1 MAIELI
7 LNGDNSSEIKE
18 LHDLEIL
25 ASVEEGNVNAR
36 ITTEQI
42 TLVNDYA
49 KLVRDYISGGANGT
63 TEGIFEGLPLQ
74 IQENGVN
81 VFDGY
86 LDFLNDFE
94 IVNPTTVKS
103 RIKKHDGNN
112 NFQDR
117 ANGLTFGYLDEINL
131 IGSGDYL
138 DIPYI
143 IEKEFNFVEFS
154 FIAFQIYAISRDL
167 QTQIRVAA
175 QQAANLVGLIS
186 SGTAAGGAVAL
197 AAAQVAL
204 TLTFSL
210 ALVIILINL
219 LTDLVRYIFSPIK
232 YHKGIRVS
240 RLIEIGCSYLGY
252 SYNSTIAD
260 LSDIVIIPTKT
271 GINKDDQESQ
281 IINGIPIYQ
290 PGVGYPSA
298 SDFGYTLGEIF
309 ELINKLFY
317 AEFTIQNGVVQ
328 QHVIDSTWWLQNS
341 TYVLPDILQESIV
354 TNANEL
360 ISDKLITFKADAK
373 DVNSFENFLGHTYEI
388 RTRAGSVADQ
398 RNVLLNGFSRIDI
411 PYDLPNRKNKLNNFE
426 QFAFN
431 LLDKIDEIINVFV
444 TLAQSLQGNP
454 QTSPNNLT
462 GFISQRIGCNIL
474 ETDYLHVP
482 KIMKLN
488 SQLRLS
494 TNQRDFWSAKYL
506 YDNYHNKGSFVLNN
520 YGNQYYIYKGVR
532 VPFGFEEFNQLT
544 QNSYFYNQNGDLCK
558 LEQISWNVSQD
569 FALIDY
575 RVKTKYTTNLVEE
588 YIEEA

>member
-42 TLVNDYA
+42 TLVNNYA
-49 KLVRDYISGGANGT
+49 KLVRDYIAGGVNGT

-112 NFQDR
+112 NFSDR
-117 ANGLTFGYLDEINL
+117 ANGLTFGYLDELNL
-131 IGSGDYL
+131 IGTGDYSN
-138 DIPYI
+138 IPYI
-143 IEKEFNFVEFS
+143 IEKEFNFIEFS
-154 FIAFQIYAISRDL
+154 FIAFSIYAISRDIEE
-167 QTQIRVAA
+167 QARVVAA
-175 QQAANLVGLIS
+175 QAVLLTGLIA
-186 SGTAAGGAVAL
+186 SGVP
-197 AAAQVAL
+197 AAALIFPAL
-204 TLTFSL
+204 QFSLNATFAL
-210 ALVIILINL
+210 ALVIILSNL
-219 LTDLVRYIFSPIK
+219 IIELIRYIFSPIK
-232 YHKGIRVS
+232 YHKGIRLK
-240 RLIEIGCSYLGY
+240 RLAEIGCSYLGY
-252 SYNSTIAD
+252 SYNSTIND
-260 LSDIVIIPTKT
+260 LPDVYIIPTKT
-271 GINKDDQESQ
+271 GIDKDSQ
-281 IINGIPIYQ
+281 QNSIINGITINQ

-298 SDFGYTLGEIF
+298 SDFGYTLGEVF

-317 AEFTIQNGVVQ
+317 AEFTIKDGVIE
-328 QHVIDSTWWLQNS
+328 QHVIDSSWWLQNS

-360 ISDKLITFKADAK
+360 ISDKIITFKTDVK

-388 RTRAGSVADQ
+388 RTRPISTSDN
-398 RNVLLNGFSRIDI
+398 RNVLMNGFNRVDI

-426 QFAFN
+426 TFAFKLIN
-431 LLDKIDEIINVFV
+431 KVQQIIQIFDGSV
-444 TLAQSLQGNP
+444 
-454 QTSPNNLT
+454 NNLT
-462 GFISQRIGCNIL
+462 GFISLRIGCNIL

-482 KIMKLN
+482 KIMKLQSN
-488 SQLRLS
+488 LLLPS
-494 TNQRDFWSAKYL
+494 NQRNLWSAKHL
-506 YDNYHNKGSFVLNN
+506 YNLYHSKGSFVLNDF
-520 YGNQYYIYKGVR
+520 GNQYYIYKGVR
-532 VPFGFEEFNQLT
+532 VPFGFEQFNQLT
-544 QNSYFYNQNGDLCK
+544 QNSYFYNSNGDLCK

-575 RVKTKYTTNLVEE
+575 RVKTKYTTNLIEE

>member
-42 TLVNDYA
+42 TLVNNYA
-49 KLVRDYISGGANGT
+49 KLVRDYIAGGVNGT

-112 NFQDR
+112 NFSDR
-117 ANGLTFGYLDEINL
+117 ANGLTFGYLDELNL
-131 IGSGDYL
+131 IGTGDYSN
-138 DIPYI
+138 IPYI

-154 FIAFQIYAISRDL
+154 FIAFSIYAISRDIEE
-167 QTQIRVAA
+167 QARVVAA
-175 QQAANLVGLIS
+175 QAVLLTGLIA
-186 SGTAAGGAVAL
+186 SGVP
-197 AAAQVAL
+197 AAALIFPAL
-204 TLTFSL
+204 QLSL
-210 ALVIILINL
+210 NTAFAIALVIILSNL
-219 LTDLVRYIFSPIK
+219 IIELIRYIFSPIK
-232 YHKGIRVS
+232 YHKGIRLK
-240 RLIEIGCSYLGY
+240 RLAEIGCSYLGY
-252 SYNSTIAD
+252 SYNSTIND
-260 LSDIVIIPTKT
+260 LPDVYIIPTKT
-271 GINKDDQESQ
+271 GIDKDSQ
-281 IINGIPIYQ
+281 QNSIINGITINQ

-298 SDFGYTLGEIF
+298 SDFGYTLGEVF

-317 AEFTIQNGVVQ
+317 AEFTIKDGVIE
-328 QHVIDSTWWLQNS
+328 QHVIDSSWWLQNS

-360 ISDKLITFKADAK
+360 ISDKIITFKTDVK

-388 RTRAGSVADQ
+388 RTRPISTSDN
-398 RNVLLNGFSRIDI
+398 RNVLMNGFNRVDI

-426 QFAFN
+426 TFAFKLIN
-431 LLDKIDEIINVFV
+431 KVQQIIQIFDGSV
-444 TLAQSLQGNP
+444 
-454 QTSPNNLT
+454 NNLT
-462 GFISQRIGCNIL
+462 GFISLRIGCNIL

-482 KIMKLN
+482 KIMKLQSN
-488 SQLRLS
+488 LLLPS
-494 TNQRDFWSAKYL
+494 NQRNLWSAKHL
-506 YDNYHNKGSFVLNN
+506 YNLYHSKGSFVLNDF
-520 YGNQYYIYKGVR
+520 GNQYYIYKGVR
-532 VPFGFEEFNQLT
+532 VPFGFEQFNQLT
-544 QNSYFYNQNGDLCK
+544 QNSYFYNSNGDLCK

-575 RVKTKYTTNLVEE
+575 RVKTKYTTNLIEE

>member
-42 TLVNDYA
+42 TLVNNYA
-49 KLVRDYISGGANGT
+49 KLVRDYIAGGANGT
-63 TEGIFEGLPLQ
+63 TNGIFEGLPLQ

-94 IVNPTTVKS
+94 IVNTTTVKS

-117 ANGLTFGYLDEINL
+117 ANGLTFGYLDELNL
-131 IGSGDYL
+131 IGDNDYL
-138 DIPYI
+138 SIPYI
-143 IEKEFNFVEFS
+143 IEKEFNFIEFS
-154 FIAFQIYAISRDL
+154 FIAFSIYSISRDL
-167 QTQIRVAA
+167 QTQIRIIS
-175 QQAANLVGLIS
+175 QQAANIVGLVS
-186 SGTAAGGAVAL
+186 SVTAAGGAAAL
-197 AAAQVAL
+197 AIAQIALNVIFAA
-204 TLTFSL
+204 
-210 ALVIILINL
+210 ALVIILVNL
-219 LTDLVRYIFSPIK
+219 ILELIRYIFSPIK
-232 YHKGIRVS
+232 YHKGIKLQ
-240 RLIEIGCSYLGY
+240 RLVEIGCSYLGY
-252 SYNSTIAD
+252 SYNSTITD
-260 LSDIVIIPTKT
+260 LPEIAIIPTKT
-271 GINKDDQESQ
+271 GIDKDSQ
-281 IINGIPIYQ
+281 QVKLINGIQIDQ

-317 AEFTIQNGVVQ
+317 SEFTIKNGVVE
-328 QHVIDSTWWLQNS
+328 QHVTDSNWWIQES
-341 TYVLPDILQESIV
+341 TYTLPDILQESIV

-360 ISDKLITFKADAK
+360 ISDKLITFKTDVK
-373 DVNSFENFLGHTYEI
+373 DVNSFENFRGHTYEI
-388 RTRAGSVADQ
+388 RTRPISTSDN
-398 RNVLLNGFSRIDI
+398 RNVLMNGFERIDI

-426 QFAFN
+426 NFAFN
-431 LLDKIDEIINVFV
+431 LIDKVEEIIQVFNGSV
-444 TLAQSLQGNP
+444 D
-454 QTSPNNLT
+454 NLT
-462 GFISQRIGCNIL
+462 GFITERIGCNIL

-488 SQLRLS
+488 SALRLQV
-494 TNQRDFWSAKYL
+494 NQRTFWSAKYL
-506 YDNYHNKGSFVLNN
+506 YDLYYFRNSFVLNN
-520 YGNQYYIYKGVR
+520 FGNQYYIYKNVR
-532 VPFGFEEFNQLT
+532 VPFGFEQFTQLT
-544 QNSYFYNQNGDLCK
+544 ENSYFYNQGGDLCK

-575 RVKTKYTTNLVEE
+575 RVQTKYTSNLVES
-588 YIEEA
+588 YIEQS

>member
-42 TLVNDYA
+42 TLVNNYA

-63 TEGIFEGLPLQ
+63 TNGIFEGLPLQ

-131 IGSGDYL
+131 IGPNDYL

-167 QTQIRVAA
+167 QTQIRVVS

-197 AAAQVAL
+197 AAAQVILNGIFAG
-204 TLTFSL
+204 
-210 ALVIILINL
+210 ALVVILINL

-232 YHKGIRVS
+232 YHKGIKLQ
-240 RLIEIGCSYLGY
+240 RLVEIGCSYLGY
-252 SYNSTIAD
+252 SYNSTIND
-260 LSDIVIIPTKT
+260 LPEIAIIPTKT
-271 GINKDDQESQ
+271 GIDKDVQQVQ
-281 IINGIPIYQ
+281 IINATTIFQ

-298 SDFGYTLGEIF
+298 SDYGYTLGEIF
-309 ELINKLFY
+309 ELINKVFY
-317 AEFTIQNGVVQ
+317 AEFTIKNGVVE
-328 QHVIDSTWWLQNS
+328 QHVIDSAWWLQNS
-341 TYVLPDILQESIV
+341 AYILPDILQESII

-360 ISDKLITFKADAK
+360 ISDKLISFKADAK

-388 RTRAGSVADQ
+388 RTRPNSISDN
-398 RNVLLNGFSRIDI
+398 RNVLMNGFNRVDI

-426 QFAFN
+426 NFAYE
-431 LLDKIDEIINVFV
+431 LLDKVEEIIDVF
-444 TLAQSLQGNP
+444 AAISGG
-454 QTSPNNLT
+454 SPPNLT

-482 KIMKLN
+482 KIMKLDSN
-488 SQLRLS
+488 LLLPA
-494 TNQRDFWSAKYL
+494 NQRTLWSAKYL
-506 YDNYHNKGSFVLNN
+506 YNLYHSKGSFVLNN
-520 YGNQYYIYKGVR
+520 FGNQYYIYKGVR

-544 QNSYFYNQNGDLCK
+544 QNSYFYNSNGDLCK
-558 LEQISWNVSQD
+558 LEQIVWNVSQD

-575 RVKTKYTTNLVEE
+575 RVKTKYTSNLIES

>member
-42 TLVNDYA
+42 TLVNNYA
-49 KLVRDYISGGANGT
+49 KLVRDYIAGGANGT

-117 ANGLTFGYLDEINL
+117 ANGLTFGYLDELNL
-131 IGSGDYL
+131 IGTGDYSN
-138 DIPYI
+138 IPYI
-143 IEKEFNFVEFS
+143 IEKEFNFIEFS
-154 FIAFQIYAISRDL
+154 FIAFSIYAISRDIEE
-167 QTQIRVAA
+167 QVRVVAA
-175 QQAANLVGLIS
+175 QAVLLSGLIA
-186 SGTAAGGAVAL
+186 SGVP
-197 AAAQVAL
+197 AAALVFPAL
-204 TLTFSL
+204 QLSL
-210 ALVIILINL
+210 NTAFAISLVIILTNL
-219 LTDLVRYIFSPIK
+219 IIELVRYIFSPIK
-232 YHKGIRVS
+232 YHKGIRLQ
-240 RLIEIGCSYLGY
+240 RLVEIGCSYLGY
-252 SYNSTIAD
+252 SYNSTIND
-260 LSDIVIIPTKT
+260 LPEIYIIPTKT
-271 GINKDDQESQ
+271 GIDKDSQ
-281 IINGIPIYQ
+281 QNSIINGITINQ

-298 SDFGYTLGEIF
+298 SDFGYTLGEVF

-317 AEFTIQNGVVQ
+317 AEFTIKNGVVE
-328 QHVIDSTWWLQNS
+328 QHVIDSSWWLQNS
-341 TYVLPDILQESIV
+341 TYVLPNILQESIV

-360 ISDKLITFKADAK
+360 VSDKLITFKTDVK

-388 RTRAGSVADQ
+388 RTRPISASDN
-398 RNVLLNGFSRIDI
+398 RNVLMNGFNRVDI

-426 QFAFN
+426 NFAFKLIN
-431 LLDKIDEIINVFV
+431 KVEEIIQVFDGS
-444 TLAQSLQGNP
+444 AP
-454 QTSPNNLT
+454 NLT
-462 GFISQRIGCNIL
+462 GFISKRIGCNIL

-482 KIMKLN
+482 KIMKLDSN
-488 SQLRLS
+488 LFLPI
-494 TNQRDFWSAKYL
+494 NQRNLWSAKHL
-506 YDNYHNKGSFVLNN
+506 YNLYHSKGSFVLNN
-520 YGNQYYIYKGVR
+520 FGNQYYIYKGVR

-544 QNSYFYNQNGDLCK
+544 QNSYFYNSNGDLCK

-575 RVKTKYTTNLVEE
+575 RVKTKYTTNLIEE

>member
-42 TLVNDYA
+42 TLVNNYA
-49 KLVRDYISGGANGT
+49 KLVRDYIAGGVNGT

-112 NFQDR
+112 NFSDR
-117 ANGLTFGYLDEINL
+117 ANGLTFGYLDELNL
-131 IGSGDYL
+131 IGTGDYSN
-138 DIPYI
+138 IPYI
-143 IEKEFNFVEFS
+143 IEKEFNFIEFS
-154 FIAFQIYAISRDL
+154 FIAFSIYAISRDIEE
-167 QTQIRVAA
+167 QARVVAA
-175 QQAANLVGLIS
+175 QAVLLTGLIA
-186 SGTAAGGAVAL
+186 SGVP
-197 AAAQVAL
+197 AAALIFPAL
-204 TLTFSL
+204 QFSLNATFAL
-210 ALVIILINL
+210 ALVIILSNL
-219 LTDLVRYIFSPIK
+219 IIELIRYIFSPIK
-232 YHKGIRVS
+232 YHKGIRLK
-240 RLIEIGCSYLGY
+240 RLAEIGCSYLGY
-252 SYNSTIAD
+252 SYNSTIND
-260 LSDIVIIPTKT
+260 LPDVYIIPTKT
-271 GINKDDQESQ
+271 GIDKDSQ
-281 IINGIPIYQ
+281 QNSIINGITINQ

-298 SDFGYTLGEIF
+298 SDFGYTLGEVF

-317 AEFTIQNGVVQ
+317 AEFTIKDGVVE
-328 QHVIDSTWWLQNS
+328 QHVIDSSWWLQNS

-360 ISDKLITFKADAK
+360 ISDKIITFKTDVK

-388 RTRAGSVADQ
+388 RTRPISTSDN
-398 RNVLLNGFSRIDI
+398 RNVLMNGFNRVDI

-426 QFAFN
+426 TFAFKLIN
-431 LLDKIDEIINVFV
+431 KVQQIIQIFDGSV
-444 TLAQSLQGNP
+444 
-454 QTSPNNLT
+454 NNLT
-462 GFISQRIGCNIL
+462 GFISLRIGCNIL

-482 KIMKLN
+482 KIMKLQSN
-488 SQLRLS
+488 LLLPS
-494 TNQRDFWSAKYL
+494 NQRNLWSAKHL
-506 YDNYHNKGSFVLNN
+506 YNLYHSKGSFVLNDF
-520 YGNQYYIYKGVR
+520 GNQYYIYKGVR
-532 VPFGFEEFNQLT
+532 VPFGFEQFNQLT
-544 QNSYFYNQNGDLCK
+544 QNSYFYNSNGDLCK

-575 RVKTKYTTNLVEE
+575 RVKTKYTTNLIEE

>member
-7 LNGDNSSEIKE
+7 LNGDNSSEITE
-18 LHDLEIL
+18 LHDLEII

-42 TLVNDYA
+42 TLVNNYA
-49 KLVRDYISGGANGT
+49 KLVRDYIAGGANGT

-117 ANGLTFGYLDEINL
+117 ANGLTFGYLDELNL
-131 IGSGDYL
+131 IGTNDYL
-138 DIPYI
+138 SIPYI
-143 IEKEFNFVEFS
+143 IEKEFNYVEFS

-167 QTQIRVAA
+167 QTQIRVIA
-175 QQAANLVGLIS
+175 QQAANI
-186 SGTAAGGAVAL
+186 AHL
-197 AAAQVAL
+197 AAMIPPQPASAVFYAGLQ
-204 TLTFSL
+204 L
-210 ALVIILINL
+210 ALNLVFAGVLVSILINL
-219 LTDLVRYIFSPIK
+219 LINLVRYIFSPIK
-232 YHKGIRVS
+232 YHKGIRLK
-240 RLIEIGCSYLGY
+240 RLVEIGCSYLGY
-252 SYNSTIAD
+252 SYNSTIND
-260 LSDIVIIPTKT
+260 LPDVVIIPTKT
-271 GINKDDQESQ
+271 GIDKDSQ
-281 IINGIPIYQ
+281 QNSIINAITINQ

-298 SDFGYTLGEIF
+298 SDFGYTLGEVF

-317 AEFTIQNGVVQ
+317 AEFTIKNGVVE
-328 QHVIDSTWWLQNS
+328 QHVIDSSWWLQNS

-360 ISDKLITFKADAK
+360 ISDKLITFKTDVK
-373 DVNSFENFLGHTYEI
+373 DINSFENFLGHTYEI
-388 RTRAGSVADQ
+388 RTRPISTSDN
-398 RNVLLNGFSRIDI
+398 RNVLMNGFSRIDI
-411 PYDLPNRKNKLNNFE
+411 PYDLPNRKNKLNSFE
-426 QFAFN
+426 NVAFQ
-431 LLDKIDEIINVFV
+431 LLSKVEQGIAVFYAINPV
-444 TLAQSLQGNP
+444 ASAP
-454 QTSPNNLT
+454 NLT
-462 GFISQRIGCNIL
+462 GFISQRIGCNIM

-482 KIMKLN
+482 KIMKL
-488 SQLRLS
+488 SGSRLIA
-494 TNQRDFWSAKYL
+494 NQRNFWSAKYL

-544 QNSYFYNQNGDLCK
+544 QNSYFYNSNGDLCK

-575 RVKTKYTTNLVEE
+575 RVKKKYTTNLVED

>member
-42 TLVNDYA
+42 TLVNNYA
-49 KLVRDYISGGANGT
+49 KLVRDYIAGGVNGT

-112 NFQDR
+112 NFSDR
-117 ANGLTFGYLDEINL
+117 ANGLTFGYLDELNL
-131 IGSGDYL
+131 IGTGDYSN
-138 DIPYI
+138 IPYI
-143 IEKEFNFVEFS
+143 IEKEFNFIEFS
-154 FIAFQIYAISRDL
+154 FIAFSIYAISRDIEE
-167 QTQIRVAA
+167 QARVVAA
-175 QQAANLVGLIS
+175 QAVLLTGLIA
-186 SGTAAGGAVAL
+186 SGVP
-197 AAAQVAL
+197 AAALIFPAL
-204 TLTFSL
+204 QFSLNAAFAL
-210 ALVIILINL
+210 ALVIILSNL
-219 LTDLVRYIFSPIK
+219 IIELIRYIFSPIK
-232 YHKGIRVS
+232 YHKGIRLK
-240 RLIEIGCSYLGY
+240 RLAEIGCSYLGY
-252 SYNSTIAD
+252 SYNSTIND
-260 LSDIVIIPTKT
+260 LPDVYIIPTKT
-271 GINKDDQESQ
+271 GIDKDSQ
-281 IINGIPIYQ
+281 QNSIINGITINQ

-298 SDFGYTLGEIF
+298 SDFGYTLGEVF

-317 AEFTIQNGVVQ
+317 AEFTIKDGVVE
-328 QHVIDSTWWLQNS
+328 QHVIDSSWWLQNS

-360 ISDKLITFKADAK
+360 ISDKIITFKTDVK

-388 RTRAGSVADQ
+388 RTRPISTSDN
-398 RNVLLNGFSRIDI
+398 RNVLMNGFNRVDI

-426 QFAFN
+426 TFAFKLIN
-431 LLDKIDEIINVFV
+431 KVQQIIQIFDGSV
-444 TLAQSLQGNP
+444 
-454 QTSPNNLT
+454 NNLT
-462 GFISQRIGCNIL
+462 GFISLRIGCNIL

-482 KIMKLN
+482 KIMKLQSN
-488 SQLRLS
+488 LLLPS
-494 TNQRDFWSAKYL
+494 NQRNLWSAKHL
-506 YDNYHNKGSFVLNN
+506 YNLYHSKGSFVLNDF
-520 YGNQYYIYKGVR
+520 GNQYYIYKGVR
-532 VPFGFEEFNQLT
+532 VPFGFEQFNQLT
-544 QNSYFYNQNGDLCK
+544 QNSYFYNSNGDLCK

-575 RVKTKYTTNLVEE
+575 RVKTKYTTNLIEE

>member
-42 TLVNDYA
+42 TLVNNYA
-49 KLVRDYISGGANGT
+49 KLVRDYIAGGANGT

-117 ANGLTFGYLDEINL
+117 ANGLTFGYLDELNL
-131 IGSGDYL
+131 IGTGDYL
-138 DIPYI
+138 SIPYI

-154 FIAFQIYAISRDL
+154 FIAFSIYAISRDL
-167 QTQIRVAA
+167 QTQIRIVS
-175 QQAANLVGLIS
+175 QQAANI
-186 SGTAAGGAVAL
+186 AHL
-197 AAAQVAL
+197 AAMVPPQPGSAFLYAGLQ
-204 TLTFSL
+204 L
-210 ALVIILINL
+210 ALNLVFAGILVSILINL

-232 YHKGIRVS
+232 YHKGIRLK
-240 RLIEIGCSYLGY
+240 RLVEIGCSYLGY
-252 SYNSTIAD
+252 SYNSTIND
-260 LSDIVIIPTKT
+260 LPDIVIIPTKT
-271 GINKDDQESQ
+271 GIDKDSQ
-281 IINGIPIYQ
+281 QNSIINGITINQ

-298 SDFGYTLGEIF
+298 SDFGYTLGEVF

-317 AEFTIQNGVVQ
+317 AEFTIKNGVVE
-328 QHVIDSTWWLQNS
+328 QHVIDSSWWLQNS
-341 TYVLPDILQESIV
+341 TYVLPNILQESIV

-360 ISDKLITFKADAK
+360 ISDKLITFKTDVK
-373 DVNSFENFLGHTYEI
+373 DINSFENFLGHTYEI
-388 RTRAGSVADQ
+388 RTRPISISDN
-398 RNVLLNGFSRIDI
+398 RNVLMNGFNRVDI

-426 QFAFN
+426 NFAFKLIN
-431 LLDKIDEIINVFV
+431 KVEEIIDVFY
-444 TLAQSLQGNP
+444 AINP
-454 QTSPNNLT
+454 VASAPNLT

-482 KIMKLN
+482 KIMKLDSN
-488 SQLRLS
+488 LRLPA
-494 TNQRDFWSAKYL
+494 NQRNNWSAKYL
-506 YDNYHNKGSFVLNN
+506 YNLYHSKGSFVLNN
-520 YGNQYYIYKGVR
+520 FGNQYYIYKGVR

-544 QNSYFYNQNGDLCK
+544 QNSYFYNSNGDLCK
-558 LEQISWNVSQD
+558 LEQINWNVSQD

>member
-42 TLVNDYA
+42 TLVNNYA
-49 KLVRDYISGGANGT
+49 KLVRDYIAGGANGT

-112 NFQDR
+112 NFSDR
-117 ANGLTFGYLDEINL
+117 ANGLTFGYLDELTL
-131 IGSGDYL
+131 IGDGDYVN
-138 DIPYI
+138 IPYI
-143 IEKEFNFVEFS
+143 IEKEFNYVEFAFIS
-154 FIAFQIYAISRDL
+154 FSIYTISRDL
-167 QTQIRVAA
+167 QAQIRVVA
-175 QQAANLVGLIS
+175 QQAANIAGLIAS
-186 SGTAAGGAVAL
+186 PPGGSLGAIVLASAQLLLNIAFATAL
-197 AAAQVAL
+197 I
-204 TLTFSL
+204 
-210 ALVIILINL
+210 IILINL
-219 LTDLVRYIFSPIK
+219 FKDLVRYIFSPIK
-232 YHKGIRVS
+232 YHKGIRLQ
-240 RLIEIGCSYLGY
+240 RLVEIGCSYLGY
-252 SYNSTIAD
+252 SYNSTIND
-260 LSDIVIIPTKT
+260 LPDVYIIPTKT
-271 GINKDDQESQ
+271 GINKDTQQNS
-281 IINGIPIYQ
+281 IINGIEINQ

-298 SDFGYTLGEIF
+298 SDFGYTLGEVF

-317 AEFTIQNGVVQ
+317 AEFTIKDGVVE
-328 QHVIDSTWWLQNS
+328 QHIIDSAWWLQNS

-360 ISDKLITFKADAK
+360 ISDKLITFKTDVK

-388 RTRAGSVADQ
+388 RTRPISTSDN
-398 RNVLLNGFSRIDI
+398 RNVLMNGFNRIDI

-426 QFAFN
+426 NFANN
-431 LLDKIDEIINVFV
+431 LLNKVEEIIDIFDG
-444 TLAQSLQGNP
+444 A
-454 QTSPNNLT
+454 SPNLT
-462 GFISQRIGCNIL
+462 GFITQRFGVNML

-488 SQLRLS
+488 SQLKLTS
-494 TNQRDFWSAKYL
+494 NQRNNWSAKYL
-506 YDNYHNKGSFVLNN
+506 YNNYHNKGSFVLNDF
-520 YGNQYYIYKGVR
+520 GNQYYIYKGVR

-544 QNSYFYNQNGDLCK
+544 QNSYFYNSNGDLCK
-558 LEQISWNVSQD
+558 LEQIVWNVSQD

-575 RVKTKYTTNLVEE
+575 RVKTKYTSNLEE
-588 YIEEA
+588 SYIEES

>member
-42 TLVNDYA
+42 TLVNNYA

-117 ANGLTFGYLDEINL
+117 ANGLTFGYLDELNL
-131 IGSGDYL
+131 IGSNDYL
-138 DIPYI
+138 NIPYI
-143 IEKEFNFVEFS
+143 IEKEFNFVEFGFIS
-154 FIAFQIYAISRDL
+154 FSIYAISRDFYN
-167 QTQIRVAA
+167 QIRIVA
-175 QQAANLVGLIS
+175 QQIANIAGLVS
-186 SGTAAGGAVAL
+186 SGVAAGGAVAL
-197 AAAQVAL
+197 AVAQVTLSIAFAGAL
-204 TLTFSL
+204 I
-210 ALVIILINL
+210 VILINL
-219 LTDLVRYIFSPIK
+219 LIDLVRYIFSPIK
-232 YHKGIRVS
+232 YHKGIRLE
-240 RLIEIGCSYLGY
+240 RLVEIGCSYLGY
-252 SYNSTIAD
+252 SYNSTIND
-260 LSDIVIIPTKT
+260 LPDVIIIPSKT
-271 GINKDDQESQ
+271 GIDKDEQENK
-281 IINGIPIYQ
+281 IINSITINQ

-298 SDFGYTLGEIF
+298 SDFGYTFGEIL

-317 AEFTIQNGVVQ
+317 AEFTIQNGVVE
-328 QHVIDSTWWLQNS
+328 QHTIDSTWWLQNS
-341 TYVLPDILQESIV
+341 TYVLPDVLQESII

-360 ISDKLITFKADAK
+360 ISDKLISFKADSK

-388 RTRAGSVADQ
+388 RTRPISTADS
-398 RNVLLNGFSRIDI
+398 RNVLMNGFDRIEI
-411 PYDLPNRKNKLNNFE
+411 PYDLPNRKNKLNKFE
-426 QFAFN
+426 ELAFR
-431 LLDKIDEIINVFV
+431 LLDKIDNIVNVFINWNS
-444 TLAQSLQGNP
+444 TLGGNSQSAP
-454 QTSPNNLT
+454 SNLT
-462 GFISQRIGCNIL
+462 GFISGRIGCNIM

-482 KIMKLN
+482 KIMKL
-488 SQLRLS
+488 SGVRLAS
-494 TNQRDFWSAKYL
+494 NQRNNWSAKYL
-506 YDNYHNKGSFVLNN
+506 YNNYHNKGSFVLNN

-544 QNSYFYNQNGDLCK
+544 QNSYFYNSNGDLCK

-575 RVKTKYTTNLVEE
+575 RVKTKYTTNLIED

>member
-42 TLVNDYA
+42 TLVNNYA

-131 IGSGDYL
+131 IGPNDYL
-138 DIPYI
+138 PIPYI
-143 IEKEFNFVEFS
+143 IEKEFNFVEFG
-154 FIAFQIYAISRDL
+154 FITFQIYAISRDL
-167 QTQIRVAA
+167 QNQIRIVA
-175 QQAANLVGLIS
+175 QQAANIAALVA
-186 SGTAAGGAVAL
+186 SGTASGGALAL
-197 AAAQVAL
+197 ALSQA
-204 TLTFSL
+204 TLTAAFAT

-219 LTDLVRYIFSPIK
+219 IVDLVKYIFSPIK
-232 YHKGIRVS
+232 YHQGIKLKKLV
-240 RLIEIGCSYLGY
+240 EIGCSYLGY
-252 SYNSTIAD
+252 SYNSTIND
-260 LSDIVIIPTKT
+260 LDSIVIIPTKT
-271 GINKDDQESQ
+271 GIDKNVQENKL
-281 IINGIPIYQ
+281 INGITIYQ

-298 SDFGYTLGEIF
+298 SDFGYTLGEVF

-317 AEFTIQNGVVQ
+317 AEFTIQNGVVE

-388 RTRAGSVADQ
+388 RTRAGTVADQ

-411 PYDLPNRKNKLNNFE
+411 PYDLPNRKNTLNNFE
-426 QFAFN
+426 KLAFT
-431 LLDKIDEIINVFV
+431 LLDKIDNITNVFINMA
-444 TLAQSLQGNP
+444 LDAGGQPPS
-454 QTSPNNLT
+454 SPSNLT
-462 GFISQRIGCNIL
+462 GFITDRIGCNMM
-474 ETDYLHVP
+474 ETDYLFVP
-482 KIMKLN
+482 KIMKL
-488 SQLRLS
+488 SGVRLIA
-494 TNQRDFWSAKYL
+494 NQRDFWSAKYL

-520 YGNQYYIYKGVR
+520 YGNQYYIYKGVK

-544 QNSYFYNQNGDLCK
+544 QNSYFYNSNGDLCK

-569 FALIDY
+569 FAIIDY

>member
-42 TLVNDYA
+42 TLVNNYA
-49 KLVRDYISGGANGT
+49 KLVRDYIAGGANGT

-117 ANGLTFGYLDEINL
+117 ANGLTFGYLDELNL
-131 IGSGDYL
+131 IGTGDYL
-138 DIPYI
+138 NIPYI

-154 FIAFQIYAISRDL
+154 FIAFSIYAISRDL
-167 QTQIRVAA
+167 QTQIRIVS
-175 QQAANLVGLIS
+175 QQAANI
-186 SGTAAGGAVAL
+186 AHL
-197 AAAQVAL
+197 AAMVPPQPASAL
-204 TLTFSL
+204 LFAGLQL
-210 ALVIILINL
+210 ALNIVFAGVLVSILINL

-232 YHKGIRVS
+232 YHKGIKLQ
-240 RLIEIGCSYLGY
+240 RLVEIGCSYLGY
-252 SYNSTIAD
+252 SYNSTIND
-260 LSDIVIIPTKT
+260 LPEIYIIPTKT
-271 GINKDDQESQ
+271 GIDKDSQ
-281 IINGIPIYQ
+281 QNSIINGITINQ

-298 SDFGYTLGEIF
+298 SDFGYTLGEVF
-309 ELINKLFY
+309 ELINKVFY
-317 AEFTIQNGVVQ
+317 AEFTIKNGVVE
-328 QHVIDSTWWLQNS
+328 QHVIDSSWWLQNS
-341 TYVLPDILQESIV
+341 TYVLPNILQESIV

-360 ISDKLITFKADAK
+360 VSDKLITFKTDVK

-388 RTRAGSVADQ
+388 RTRPISTSDN
-398 RNVLLNGFSRIDI
+398 RNVLMNGFNRVDI

-426 QFAFN
+426 NFAFK
-431 LLDKIDEIINVFV
+431 LLNKVEQIIDVFYAINPV
-444 TLAQSLQGNP
+444 ASAP
-454 QTSPNNLT
+454 NLT

-482 KIMKLN
+482 KIMKLDSN
-488 SQLRLS
+488 LRLPA
-494 TNQRDFWSAKYL
+494 NQRNNWSAKYL
-506 YDNYHNKGSFVLNN
+506 YNLYHSKGSFVLNN
-520 YGNQYYIYKGVR
+520 FGNQYYIYKGVR

-544 QNSYFYNQNGDLCK
+544 QNSYFYNSNGDLCK

-575 RVKTKYTTNLVEE
+575 RVKTKYTTNLIEE

>member
-42 TLVNDYA
+42 TLVNNYA

-63 TEGIFEGLPLQ
+63 TNGIFEGLPLQ

-94 IVNPTTVKS
+94 IVNPTTVLS

-117 ANGLTFGYLDEINL
+117 ANGLTFGFLDDENL
-131 IGSGDYL
+131 IGPNDYIN
-138 DIPYI
+138 IPYI

-167 QTQIRVAA
+167 QTQIRVVS

-197 AAAQVAL
+197 AAAQVVLNGIFAG
-204 TLTFSL
+204 
-210 ALVIILINL
+210 ALVVILINL

-232 YHKGIRVS
+232 YHKGIKLQ
-240 RLIEIGCSYLGY
+240 RLVEIGCSYLGY
-252 SYNSTIAD
+252 SYNSTIND
-260 LSDIVIIPTKT
+260 LPEIAIIPTKT
-271 GINKDDQESQ
+271 GIDKDVQQVQ
-281 IINGIPIYQ
+281 IINATTIFQ

-298 SDFGYTLGEIF
+298 SDYGYTLGEIF

-317 AEFTIQNGVVQ
+317 AEFTIKNGVVE
-328 QHVIDSTWWLQNS
+328 QHVIDSAWWLQNS
-341 TYVLPDILQESIV
+341 AYILPDILQESII

-360 ISDKLITFKADAK
+360 ISDKLISFKADAK

-388 RTRAGSVADQ
+388 RTRPNSISDN
-398 RNVLLNGFSRIDI
+398 RNVLMNGFNRVDI

-426 QFAFN
+426 NFAYK
-431 LLDKIDEIINVFV
+431 LLDKVEEIIDVF
-444 TLAQSLQGNP
+444 AAISGG
-454 QTSPNNLT
+454 SPPNLT

-488 SQLRLS
+488 SQLRLPV
-494 TNQRDFWSAKYL
+494 NQRTLWSAKYL
-506 YDNYHNKGSFVLNN
+506 YNIYHSKGSFVLNN
-520 YGNQYYIYKGVR
+520 FGNQYYIYKGVR

-544 QNSYFYNQNGDLCK
+544 QNSYFYNSNGDLCK
-558 LEQISWNVSQD
+558 LEQIVWNVSQD

-575 RVKTKYTTNLVEE
+575 RVKTKYTSNLIES